1 MRFLLDANLPAR
13 LAQAFIDAGH
23 DCEHMEDL
31 LPRYAPDTAI
41 ARIANDS
48 GAVLVSRDADFV
60 LFSKDGLLTVPL
72 IWVRLGNLRRAAMA
86 SAIRARLPALVV
98 AIEAGAPIVEVR

>member
-13 LAQAFIDAGH
+13 LAQAFTDAGH
-23 DCEHMEDL
+23 FCEHMEDL
-31 LPRYAPDTAI
+31 MPRYSPDTEI

-60 LFSKDGLLTVPL
+60 QLSRDGKLTVQL
-72 IWVRLGNLRRAAMA
+72 IWVRLGNLRRAALA
-86 SAIRARLPALVV
+86 SAIVARMPAIVA
-98 AIEAGAPIVEVR
+98 AIEAGDAIIELR

>member
-13 LAQAFIDAGH
+13 LAQEFTDTGH
-23 DCEHMEDL
+23 DCTHMEAL
-31 LPRYAPDTAI
+31 LPRYAPDTEI

-60 LFSKDGLLTVPL
+60 QLSSNRTLTVPL

-86 SAIRARLPALVV
+86 SAIRARLPAMVRS
-98 AIEAGAPIVEVR
+98 IEAGERTIELR

>member
-1 MRFLLDANLPAR
+1 MRFLLDANLPGR
-13 LAQAFIDAGH
+13 LAQAFLDAGH

-31 LPRYAPDTAI
+31 LPRYSPDTEI

-60 LFSKDGLLTVPL
+60 RFSKDGLLTVPL

-86 SAIRARLPALVV
+86 SAIRARLPALVI
-98 AIEAGAPIVEVR
+98 AIEAGTSIVEVR

>member
-13 LAQAFIDAGH
+13 LAQEFVEAGH
-23 DCEHMEDL
+23 ECDHVEDL
-31 LPRYAPDTAI
+31 LPRYSPDTAI

-60 LFSKDGLLTVPL
+60 QFSRDGLLTVPL
-72 IWVRLGNLRRAAMA
+72 VWVRLGNLRRAAIA

>member
-13 LAQAFIDAGH
+13 LVQAFVDVGH
-23 DCEHMEDL
+23 ECEHMEDL

-60 LFSKDGLLTVPL
+60 QLSKDGLLRVPL

-86 SAIRARLPALVV
+86 AAIRARLPALVV
-98 AIEAGAPIVEVR
+98 AIEAGTPIVEVR